1 MQIKIFT
8 IPILGGEMLTKE
20 MNVFLRSKK
29 VLQLKEH
36 LINNEA
42 EGVFWCFCV
51 RYVDDIAAA
60 EREKGKVD
68 YRELLDEASFLRF
81 TALREIRKK
90 VAQSDSVPAF
100 AVFTDYELTELSKEE
115 LLTPETFK
123 KVKGIGEK
131 KMEKYAHYFLSKP
144 PNEKSE

>member
-8 IPILGGEMLTKE
+8 IPILGGELLTKE
-20 MNVFLRSKK
+20 MNVFLRSK
-29 VLQLKEH
+29 
-36 LINNEA
+36 
-42 EGVFWCFCV
+42 
-51 RYVDDIAAA
+51 
-60 EREKGKVD
+60 
-68 YRELLDEASFLRF
+68 
-81 TALREIRKK
+81 
-90 VAQSDSVPAF
+90 
-100 AVFTDYELTELSKEE
+100 FTDHELTELSKEE